1 MSAVG
6 LSGLGWFKARLENS
20 CAALPIDLFSSRA
33 HNTDGDDL
41 LDADELAAVL
51 DHTELK
57 IPRG

>member
-1 MSAVG
+1 M
-6 LSGLGWFKARLENS
+6 RLR
-20 CAALPIDLFSSRA
+20 ALRPIDLFSSRA

-57 IPRG
+57 TPGLLIPRG

>member
-1 MSAVG
+1 MTAPDPPPPVPT
-6 LSGLGWFKARLENS
+6 LRYMRLR
-20 CAALPIDLFSSRA
+20 ALRPIDLFSSRA